1 LAPESMLSSKLR
13 ARSSFR
19 GTCNVLP
26 KRQTDPQSQAGRL
39 SLQGLRVR
47 YVQKEEDL
55 QAEKS
60 EIASV

>member
-1 LAPESMLSSKLR
+1 MLSSKLR

-19 GTCNVLP
+19 GIRNDVP
-26 KRQTDPQSQAGRL
+26 KRQADPQSQARRL

-60 EIASV
+60 EIASI